1 MITIKRK
8 VEVMTD
14 SNSATAPLAG
24 IKVIDWTEVQSGP
37 SCTQLL
43 AWLGAEV
50 IKIERPG
57 GGDPTRSELLDIAD
71 SWSVYY
77 LQLNANKK
85 SLTLNCKTDEG
96 KEILTSL
103 LKQADIFVENI
114 GPGDVEKMGF
124 GWENVHKI
132 NPRCIMASLKGF
144 NQGSRFAHVK
154 AFEPVAQA
162 AGGAASTTGWNEGD
176 FNVPTQS
183 AAALGDSNTGMHL
196 TIGILAAL
204 MQRERT
210 GEGVYVYQS
219 MRNAVLN
226 LCRIKLRDQI
236 MLDNLGALPHY
247 EVYPD
252 FNWGRAIPRAENT
265 EGGQVIGWTYKA
277 KGWETDPNAYVY
289 IVIQNSE
296 KGFTELCNAIGRP
309 ELATDPRFTPWQN
322 RQLHKQEL
330 YPLIEEYTK
339 QYDKYE
345 LTKSL
350 GAAGIPVGPVCD
362 WYEIEHDEELEQ
374 DGTMPVID
382 QGGARGLFKTIGLPF
397 TLSNYA
403 PDYKRAPDLGE
414 NNVEILTALGYSE
427 DQIQA
432 MVANGT
438 LQEPTTPHNPAVK
451 VVTYAEAEAAKKNG
465 ETK

>member
-1 MITIKRK
+1 MAAET
-8 VEVMTD
+8 T
-14 SNSATAPLAG
+14 STAPLAG

-43 AWLGAEV
+43 AWMGAEV
-50 IKIERPG
+50 IKLERPG

-96 KEILTSL
+96 KAIMTKL
-103 LKQADIFVENI
+103 LQEADVFVENI

-124 GWENVHKI
+124 GWEEVHKL
-132 NPRCIMASLKGF
+132 NPKLIMASLKGF

-154 AFEPVAQA
+154 AFEPVAQS

-183 AAALGDSNTGMHL
+183 GAALGDSNTGMHL
-196 TIGILAAL
+196 TIGILSAL
-204 MQRERT
+204 VQRQHT
-210 GEGVYVYQS
+210 GEGCYVYQS

-252 FNWGRAIPRAENT
+252 FNWGKAIPRAENT

-289 IVIQNSE
+289 IVIQNSQ
-296 KGFTELCNAIGRP
+296 KGFEALCNAIGKP
-309 ELATDPRFTPWQN
+309 ELATDPKFTPWQN

-330 YPLIEEYTK
+330 YPMIEEYTK
-339 QYDKYE
+339 LYDKYE
-345 LTKSL
+345 LTDKL
-350 GAAGIPVGPVCD
+350 GAAGVPVGPVCD
-362 WYEIEHDEELEQ
+362 WYEIENDPELLS
-374 DGTMPVID
+374 DGTIPEID
-382 QGGARGLFKTIGLPF
+382 QGGARGKFKTIGLPF
-397 TLSNYA
+397 TMSNFT

-414 NNVEILTALGYSE
+414 NNAEILEGLGYTAE
-427 DQIQA
+427 QIAA
-432 MVANGT
+432 MEQDGT
-438 LQEPTTPHNPAVK
+438 LQQPQTPHNPAVQ
-451 VVTYAEAEAAKKNG
+451 VIKK
-465 ETK
+465 